1 MTQPGATSS
10 SPTPLWLGRLA
21 LELKRLAAPVLNNR
35 RRGLLSLTFEIPL
48 APRMLPEQAGGEWF
62 HWHRP
67 LEGHRLLGLGLAA
80 RITAAGE
87 ERFQELAR
95 AVALARSRWTFVH
108 QGRAIPLARAF
119 LGFAF
124 DPDHEP
130 GGDWQGFPNLAF
142 LVPQVLLEWRG
153 SGDCTITFSHDCGLQ
168 VTAERVIAAWLV
180 RLHRLLDALP
190 EEECAPAPLL
200 NTREVPTSE
209 QWQAQVSDAVAA
221 IRQGRLDKVVL
232 SRTLN
237 LDFAAPLKP
246 APLMERLAE
255 DFPGCNVLGAGFG
268 GPALVAA
275 TPERLVSLHGDQVV
289 SDAIAGTLV
298 DESRR
303 GQPAMEAYE
312 HRPVVDAIRTALSA
326 CCTKLT
332 VDPAP
337 HALELR
343 DFAHL
348 ATRVRGHLRP
358 GVDIFELLAA
368 LHPTPAVGGVP
379 REDAL
384 RWIAATEGHSRGWYT
399 GAFGWVGDRRRAEL
413 AVVLRCGLLD
423 RRRLRL
429 YAGAGITR
437 ASDPRAELEETASKF
452 RPLLDLVLGEV

>member
-1 MTQPGATSS
+1 M
-10 SPTPLWLGRLA
+10 
-21 LELKRLAAPVLNNR
+21 
-35 RRGLLSLTFEIPL
+35 
-48 APRMLPEQAGGEWF
+48 
-62 HWHRP
+62 
-67 LEGHRLLGLGLAA
+67 
-80 RITAAGE
+80 
-87 ERFQELAR
+87 
-95 AVALARSRWTFVH
+95 
-108 QGRAIPLARAF
+108 
-119 LGFAF
+119 
-124 DPDHEP
+124 
-130 GGDWQGFPNLAF
+130 
-142 LVPQVLLEWRG
+142 
-153 SGDCTITFSHDCGLQ
+153 
-168 VTAERVIAAWLV
+168 IAAWLA

-209 QWQAQVSDAVAA
+209 QWRAQVSDAVAA

-312 HRPVVDAIRTALSA
+312 HRPVVEAIRFALSD

-384 RWIAATEGHSRGWYT
+384 RWIAATEAHDRGWYT